1 MTFREL
7 PVAARLHI
15 GLVIFAGVVGCVWS
29 VFAGAFAQPLVLVM
43 LILASV
49 AAHTLKTD
57 LPFSTSLST
66 LSIGYTVC
74 FGALLAFGPAV
85 TVWAMASGALAQ
97 CTLNVKERN
106 PWYRTVFSMS
116 TLTLSMLSASATLT
130 LTGGRSLNGA
140 ADVVVPSIVAS
151 ALVYFVVNT
160 TLLALA
166 IGLSTRR
173 SPIEIWDREFIWG
186 APNYFFG
193 AVAAT
198 VAIQGLNR
206 FGVKSVVLFILPIF
220 LTYRL
225 YKVYLARMDDIARAN
240 RELHVEME
248 RARTESVTDP
258 LTQLPNRRF
267 LANHTL
273 QEIARADRQRE
284 SFAFIMIDLDDLKA
298 INDTFGHQKGD
309 EALTLVASCLRRALR
324 SYDVCCRYAGDEFA
338 VVLSNCSR
346 ELAGRRAEAITAAV
360 GALEFKMAAA
370 CALPLS
376 ASAGVAIFPEDG
388 RTYHELMAAADAR
401 MYEHK
406 ASKDSRRSR
415 TVPEA
420 VPSGSQSPD

>member
-7 PVAARLHI
+7 PRAARIHVGVVI
-15 GLVIFAGVVGCVWS
+15 GAGVVACVWS
-29 VFAGAFAQPLVLVM
+29 VAAGAFAQPLVVVTLM
-43 LILASV
+43 LASS

-57 LPFSTSLST
+57 LPFSTSIST
-66 LSIGYTVC
+66 LSIGYGVC

-85 TVWAMASGALAQ
+85 TVWAMASGGWAQ
-97 CTLNVKERN
+97 CTLNVKQRN

-116 TLTLSMLSASATLT
+116 ALTLSMLSAGATLT
-130 LTGGRSLNGA
+130 LTGGSLLTGP
-140 ADVVVPSIVAS
+140 ADVVLPAIVAS
-151 ALVYFVVNT
+151 ALVYFLVNA

-186 APNYFFG
+186 APNYFIG

-198 VAIQGLNR
+198 VAVQGLNR
-206 FGVKSVVLFILPIF
+206 FGVKSVVLFIAPVF

-225 YKVYLARMDDIARAN
+225 YKVYLARMDEIARAN

-248 RARTESVTDP
+248 RAQAESVTDP

-267 LANHTL
+267 LANHTT
-273 QEIARADRQRE
+273 QEIARAERQGE
-284 SFAFIMIDLDDLKA
+284 SFAFIMIDLNGFKA

-309 EALTLVASCLRRALR
+309 EALTLVASCLRGALR

-338 VVLSNCSR
+338 VVVSNCSR

-360 GALEFKMAAA
+360 AALAFEIAPS
-370 CALPLS
+370 CPLPLS
-376 ASAGVAIFPEDG
+376 ASAGVAIYPDDG
-388 RTYHELMAAADAR
+388 RTYHELMASADAR

-406 ASKDSRRSR
+406 GAHDSRAASIRKD
-415 TVPEA
+415 A
-420 VPSGSQSPD
+420 